1 MGERLVVIVDISRL
15 SSQTRNQTETLQ
27 QANEILLENILG
39 LKIEREGNI
48 KPSRIKRSRNILFR

>member
-27 QANEILLENILG
+27 QGNEILLENILG